1 MMRLYM
7 QLILTF
13 ISLSSQQIWAARE
26 QDVIQPLVHLS
37 LQEKDKNGISTYF
50 YSTLLFPISSCDEI
64 GPRDLVSL
72 HHHKQ
77 LPFL

>member
-26 QDVIQPLVHLS
+26 QDIIQPLVHLS
-37 LQEKDKNGISTYF
+37 LQEKEKNGISTYF
-50 YSTLLFPISSCDEI
+50 YSTLLFPVSSCDEI